1 MTLESVL
8 AKRRATYQKRL
19 SKYVKYVMNDH
30 FVIAMLFLIGA
41 VAFQYSNFIKAL
53 PTDFIWGKLAASFLL
68 AGVVFFG
75 KIATMASAADQVFLV
90 TEEEGWQQ

>member
-8 AKRRATYQKRL
+8 AKRRAMYQKRL

-41 VAFQYSNFIKAL
+41 VEIGRAH
-53 PTDFIWGKLAASFLL
+53 
-68 AGVVFFG
+68 V
-75 KIATMASAADQVFLV
+75 
-90 TEEEGWQQ
+90 